1 MSLRFQKDGKEMKEF
16 LGKQVEV
23 IIDRPMGSKHP
34 RCEIIYPVNYGF
46 VPGTIARD
54 GKEIDAYV
62 LGESE
67 PLDKYK
73 GYVIAYIHRK
83 NDNEDKLVVAKE
95 LNRYCKEQVQTLTE
109 FVERA
114 FDIEIIIH
122 ESNSLN

>member
-1 MSLRFQKDGKEMKEF
+1 MKEF